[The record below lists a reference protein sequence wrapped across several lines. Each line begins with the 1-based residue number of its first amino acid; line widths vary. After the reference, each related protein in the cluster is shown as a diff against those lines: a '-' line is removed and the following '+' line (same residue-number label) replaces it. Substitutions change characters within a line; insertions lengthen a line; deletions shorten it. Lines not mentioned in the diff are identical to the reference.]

1 MMTDQAAVAAFLK
14 AQATMGGAIKSAK
27 NPFFKN
33 TYADLS
39 AIQEA
44 VYPAFHAQG
53 FAIMQQCGADEF
65 GKFVDTIAMH
75 TSGEKFSSRVYIEH
89 KAGDMQ
95 SLGSA
100 ITYGRRYGLMALT
113 GIPTIDDDGNGAVA
127 RSQRPVEAFGTD
139 DARQLADKLIKFFG
153 VATRAEFVK
162 GHERA
167 IDAIAKIRT
176 ASEPMALE
184 VEAAIKKATERLEA

>member
-1 MMTDQAAVAAFLK
+1 MMNKEAISAFIA

-53 FAIMQQCGADEF
+53 FALTHICGADQL
-65 GKFVDTIAMH
+65 GKFVTAVAMH
-75 TSGEKFSSRVYIEH
+75 SSGATFESKVYIEH
-89 KAGDMQ
+89 KIGDMQ

-100 ITYGRRYGLMALT
+100 ITYGRRYSLMALT
-113 GIPTIDDDGNGAVA
+113 GIPTLDDDGNGAVA
-127 RSQRPVEAFGTD
+127 RSQRPVEASGAD
-139 DARQLADKLIKFFG
+139 EARQLADKLIKFFG
-153 VATRAEFVK
+153 SATRDNFTA

-167 IDAIAKIRT
+167 IDVIAKIRA

-184 VEAAIKKATERLEA
+184 VEAAIKKATERLEQ